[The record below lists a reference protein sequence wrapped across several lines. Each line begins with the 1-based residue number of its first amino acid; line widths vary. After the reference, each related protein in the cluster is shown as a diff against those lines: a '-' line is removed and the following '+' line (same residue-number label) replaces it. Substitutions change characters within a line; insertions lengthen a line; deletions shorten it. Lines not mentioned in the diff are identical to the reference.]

1 MYTHTHTHT
10 QVRNAELIRRL
21 KSGRALASSV
31 SYTLLAKFGLSK
43 SRSSDSLDTMLQLQG
58 ITSPREASSPA
69 PVPPVSPHPRHS
81 PPSPPPLSHGQL
93 PSFYALA
100 DRASASTTSLSTYHC
115 HDDVFTAVRDAE
127 AGAQGVGVVG
137 AQGVAGDEAAGGLAS
152 PRLPVKV
159 VSILRRSRSE
169 ESILS

>member
-1 MYTHTHTHT
+1 M
-10 QVRNAELIRRL
+10 RNAELIRRL

-58 ITSPREASSPA
+58 IPSPREASGPA
-69 PVPPVSPHPRHS
+69 PVPAVSPHPHHS